1 MKPKTIRKHLKQIID
16 DLSANPVLFRRDPRR
31 DFTHTRKLSFSD
43 TVSVVL
49 QMEGK
54 STANEMLNFCC
65 SANASSASA
74 LRQRLCN
81 KLSNERTFDLHSIIK
96 VAYFAGGSILEI
108 PPPLFFY
115 RLGSFFPC
123 ASRLES
129 RFFSAPLLKWAFKT
143 NTINLNGMIICF

>member
-1 MKPKTIRKHLKQIID
+1 MKPKIIRKQLKQIID

-31 DFTHTRKLSFSD
+31 DFTRTRKLSFSD

-49 QMEGK
+49 QMEEK

-65 SANASSASA
+65 AANASSASA

-81 KLSNERTFDLHSIIK
+81 KLSNERIFDLHSIIK
-96 VAYFAGGSILEI
+96 AAYFAGGSILEI

-115 RLGSFFPC
+115 RLGSFFRVP
-123 ASRLES
+123 LGLKVG
-129 RFFSAPLLKWAFKT
+129 FSSHRY
-143 NTINLNGMIICF
+143 